1 MGPFYEIPEDAWL
14 FRQAAQGRGE
24 TDRRWRTPEE
34 RIRQWCLHELIRAY
48 GVSVCD
54 LQIERPIRVARE
66 RRSHRADIVVLRAGK
81 PLVVVECK
89 SARVKNLD
97 AAMKQATNYADLSD
111 VRATFAAGTNGT
123 KWFVKRRI
131 GDLWVEVADIP
142 DFRVA
147 AGPTD
152 WSRILLSVN
161 GLAPVLYWLDRPVP
175 AKQAQKYFEAMQRFF
190 YARNEITV
198 ATDRHLLVAVD
209 NLLRVLCRAS
219 DRGYS
224 DGKMAAA
231 CDGLGKFWADKGVVF
246 DASGADQ
253 WEMAHYATA
262 SLAGLLEDGRHP
274 GSVDLTALRLIL
286 ALLRYLN
293 GLRSVR
299 RVRYADVAGS
309 VQREVREYIGTSL
322 VILFNACLPDPLD
335 EMLVGDVRRCCHSA
349 WKHFG

>member
-152 WSRILLSVN
+152 WSRILL
-161 GLAPVLYWLDRPVP
+161 
-175 AKQAQKYFEAMQRFF
+175 
-190 YARNEITV
+190 
-198 ATDRHLLVAVD
+198 
-209 NLLRVLCRAS
+209 
-219 DRGYS
+219 
-224 DGKMAAA
+224 
-231 CDGLGKFWADKGVVF
+231 
-246 DASGADQ
+246 
-253 WEMAHYATA
+253 
-262 SLAGLLEDGRHP
+262 
-274 GSVDLTALRLIL
+274 
-286 ALLRYLN
+286 
-293 GLRSVR
+293 
-299 RVRYADVAGS
+299 
-309 VQREVREYIGTSL
+309 
-322 VILFNACLPDPLD
+322 
-335 EMLVGDVRRCCHSA
+335 
-349 WKHFG
+349 